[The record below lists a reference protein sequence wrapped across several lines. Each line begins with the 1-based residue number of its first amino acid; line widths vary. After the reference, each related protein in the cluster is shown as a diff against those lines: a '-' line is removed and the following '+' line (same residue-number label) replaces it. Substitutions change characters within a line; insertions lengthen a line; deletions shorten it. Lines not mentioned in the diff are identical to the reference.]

1 MLPVSNTPGAGS
13 HAQSAAARTGK
24 TKDQAM
30 NILHI
35 TSSPR
40 GNASY
45 SNRVAADVLDELRW
59 RAPAAAVTMR
69 DLARDPLPH
78 IDDDF
83 VVATKSSTGPQTERQ
98 RAQLAQSD
106 ALVDE
111 LLAADLIVIAAPMIN
126 FTVPSNLKTWID
138 YVARAGRTFS
148 YSEKGP
154 QGLVTGKQVILV
166 VARGGV
172 YSDKPAFDFQ
182 VPYLKNVLG
191 FLGMTDV
198 QVIEVEGTAFGPEVA
213 EKAVEAAVAKLH
225 AHCDARAAVAAA

>member
-1 MLPVSNTPGAGS
+1 
-13 HAQSAAARTGK
+13 
-24 TKDQAM
+24 M
-30 NILHI
+30 NILHL

-40 GNASY
+40 GDASY
-45 SNRVAADVLDELRW
+45 SNRVAAQVIAELQR
-59 RAPAAAVTMR
+59 REPGATVATR

-83 VVATKSSTGPQTERQ
+83 VVATKSAAGPQTEAQ
-98 RAQLAQSD
+98 RLKLAQSD

-126 FTVPSNLKTWID
+126 FTIPSNLKTWID

-148 YSEKGP
+148 YTEKGP
-154 QGLVTGKQVILV
+154 QGLVTDKQVILV

-172 YSDKPAFDFQ
+172 YADKPAYDFQ
-182 VPYLKNVLG
+182 VPYLKNVLA

-198 QVIEVEGTAFGPEVA
+198 EVLEVEGTAFGPEVA
-213 EKAVEAAVAKLH
+213 EKAVAAASTRLR
-225 AHCDARAAVAAA
+225 ARCEQARAA

>member
-1 MLPVSNTPGAGS
+1 
-13 HAQSAAARTGK
+13 
-24 TKDQAM
+24 M

-35 TSSPR
+35 ASSAR
-40 GNASY
+40 GAESY
-45 SNRVAADVLDELRW
+45 SNRVAAQVIAELQR
-59 RAPAAAVTMR
+59 RAPGSTVTTR

-83 VVATKSSTGPQTERQ
+83 VVATRSPSGPQTEAQ
-98 RAQLAQSD
+98 RRRLAQSD

-111 LLAADLIVIAAPMIN
+111 LLAADMVVIAAPMIN
-126 FTVPSNLKTWID
+126 FTIPSNLKTWID
-138 YVARAGRTFS
+138 HVARAGRTFS

-154 QGLVTGKQVILV
+154 QGLVTDKQVILV

-182 VPYLKNVLG
+182 VPYLKNVLA

-198 QVIEVEGTAFGPEVA
+198 EVLDVEGTAFGPEVA
-213 EKAVEAAVAKLH
+213 EKAVQAATATLH
-225 AHCDARAAVAAA
+225 AQCDARAAAA

>member
-1 MLPVSNTPGAGS
+1 
-13 HAQSAAARTGK
+13 
-24 TKDQAM
+24 M
-30 NILHI
+30 NILHL

-40 GNASY
+40 GDASY
-45 SNRVAADVLDELRW
+45 SNRVAAQVIAELQR
-59 RAPAAAVTMR
+59 RAPGSTVATR

-83 VVATKSSTGPQTERQ
+83 VVATRSATGPQTEAQ
-98 RAQLAQSD
+98 RLRLAQSD

-111 LLAADLIVIAAPMIN
+111 LLAADMVVIAAPMIN
-126 FTVPSNLKTWID
+126 FTIPSNLKTWID

-148 YSEKGP
+148 YSDKGP
-154 QGLVTGKQVILV
+154 QGLVTDKQVILV

-198 QVIEVEGTAFGPEVA
+198 EVLDVEGTAFGPEVA
-213 EKAVEAAVAKLH
+213 EKAVAAATAKLH
-225 AHCDARAAVAAA
+225 AQCDARAAVAA